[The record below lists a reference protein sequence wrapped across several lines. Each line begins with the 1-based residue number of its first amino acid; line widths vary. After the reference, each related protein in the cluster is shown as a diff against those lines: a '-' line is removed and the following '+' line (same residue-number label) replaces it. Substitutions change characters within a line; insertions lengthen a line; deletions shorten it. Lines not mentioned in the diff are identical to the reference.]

1 MGLDSALREN
11 LSMGLMDGLDAAV
24 ISGTNGLLTGST
36 LGNHN
41 VTDATTYALYRSQL
55 AYGRVDGRYASGT
68 EDIRIVMGPEG
79 YGHAASA
86 YRGNADNVDA

>member
-1 MGLDSALREN
+1 MGKSFPART
-11 LSMGLMDGLDAAV
+11 A
-24 ISGTNGLLTGST
+24 LLTGST

-41 VTDATTYALYRSQL
+41 VTATTTYALYRDQL
-55 AYGRVDGRYASGT
+55 AYSRVDGRYASGT

-86 YRGNADNVDA
+86 ISAVTPTTWTHSWR